1 MLTEGDTITLL
12 LVCCLSEYGILLVY
26 KFIVHAEVKRKNSFP
41 DFISH
46 FMQVTEENAEMDVQF
61 GSFW

>member
-1 MLTEGDTITLL
+1 MLTEGNTATLF
-12 LVCCLSEYGILLVY
+12 LVCCLGEYGILLVY
-26 KFIVHAEVKRKNSFP
+26 KFIICTEVKRKDSFP

-46 FMQVTEENAEMDVQF
+46 FVQVNEKNAEMNVQF